1 MLRALNTAAT
11 GMAAQQLHIDVVA
24 NNVANVNTSGFR
36 RSRAEFQDLLYQTM
50 RQPGGQTAGG
60 GQLPTGLQIG
70 QGTRTVATSTIFEQG
85 TMQQSGNPLD
95 LAIEGKGFFQVQRPD
110 GTMGYTRAGNLK
122 SDAEG
127 RLVTVDGYPVEPSI
141 QIPTDATGI
150 TVAPDG
156 TVSVTQ
162 PGSAQSVE
170 VGQLQ
175 LATFANPAGLLQTGR
190 SLFTETAAS
199 GSAIVAAPGQ
209 EGIGTLAQGFL
220 EGSNVEVVT
229 EMMDLIANQ
238 RAYEIKQRVRRVT
251 GRARIRLD
259 ERVGEVGLGDHRA
272 ERRLNLTPAPERS
285 AEDPE
290 SSDAPA
296 TPPAHAKSE

>member
-50 RQPGGQTAGG
+50 RPPGGQTAGG
-60 GQLPTGLQIG
+60 AQLPTGLQIG
-70 QGTRTVATSTIFEQG
+70 QGTRAVATSTIFEQG

-110 GTMGYTRAGNLK
+110 GTLGYTRAGNLK

-127 RLVTVDGYPVEPSI
+127 RLVTVDGFPIEPSI
-141 QIPTDATGI
+141 QIPIDATGI

-190 SLFTETAAS
+190 SLFTETSAS
-199 GSAIVAAPGQ
+199 GAAIVAQPGQ
-209 EGIGTLAQGFL
+209 EGIGTLAQGFI

-229 EMMDLIANQ
+229 EMMDLIASQ
-238 RAYEIKQRVRRVT
+238 RAYEINQRVIQ
-251 GRARIRLD
+251 AAD
-259 ERVGEVGLGDHRA
+259 EMLRKTT
-272 ERRLNLTPAPERS
+272 ER
-285 AEDPE
+285 
-290 SSDAPA
+290 
-296 TPPAHAKSE
+296 